1 MVKHKD
7 AIKVRYYKSKACLL
21 ANNCCEKCEAMYE
34 YKDGKYCCFD
44 NVMRFIEYVNKYKI
58 EIWWGDNIKLTFEER
73 NTQERLLY
81 EAFKDIKYRNFDEQY
96 GLEADFLTQFT
107 DVAIRMII
115 NQMIDNGVRVC
126 YQF

>member
-1 MVKHKD
+1 M
-7 AIKVRYYKSKACLL
+7 
-21 ANNCCEKCEAMYE
+21 
-34 YKDGKYCCFD
+34 
-44 NVMRFIEYVNKYKI
+44 KI
-58 EIWWGDNIKLTFEER
+58 TFEER

-81 EAFKDIKYRNFDEQY
+81 EAFKGIKYRNFNEY
-96 GLEADFLTQFT
+96 SGMEADFLTQFT